1 MSRQLLKQSDQ
12 TFFIDERRGFDI
24 FGPNGYFVYCIWGE
38 ACNGVLVRPGLHS
51 SHFYVIDAHSMLE
64 VGVGW
69 QPGDDGRGARN
80 IAGSHTGGSQGC
92 IFAYNHGASCVLRSF
107 PVDRDRPDADAMRLE
122 KREQERER
130 LKNSSDQS
138 KSYHAYWMRNFVC
151 FLTLLLLCQLPQW
164 IERGVSQ
171 AARSSFQLVHKLFF
185 ITFFFVALFLT
196 TAIQYT

>member
-80 IAGSHTGGSQGC
+80 IAGSHAGGSQGC

-122 KREQERER
+122 KKRARKGKVKKFIGSIEKLSCILDEK
-130 LKNSSDQS
+130 LCLLSNT
-138 KSYHAYWMRNFVC
+138 AT
-151 FLTLLLLCQLPQW
+151 TLPVATMD
-164 IERGVSQ
+164 RGRRQPGCKV
-171 AARSSFQLVHKLFF
+171 FF
-185 ITFFFVALFLT
+185 PTSA
-196 TAIQYT
+196 